1 MVGDPS
7 SLLPGVESLF
17 PHHTPFSNYLFVLK
31 YGADPAVLTE
41 ALLENTWQ
49 EKYLF

>member
-7 SLLPGVESLF
+7 SLLPGVEALF
-17 PHHTPFSNYLFVLK
+17 PHHSPFSNYLFVLK